1 MNKPAKRPVFLNVA
15 RIAMPLTA
23 LVSIAHRLSGVLL
36 FLALPLLVVL
46 LDRSL
51 RNAEQFASV
60 ISLLTAPM
68 MSVVALLILWAI
80 VHHFFAGLRYLALD
94 VLGGTDRRGAR
105 NSAWLVFAA
114 EVLVLLGII
123 GCWL

>member
-15 RIAMPLTA
+15 RISMPLTA

-36 FLALPLLVVL
+36 FLALPLLVYL

-51 RNAEQFASV
+51 RSAEQFASV
-60 ISLLTAPM
+60 VSLLNAPAM
-68 MSVVALLILWAI
+68 MIIAILLLWAI

-114 EVLVLLGII
+114 EILVLLGIA
-123 GCWL
+123 GYLL

>member
-23 LVSIAHRLSGVLL
+23 VVSIAHRLSGALL
-36 FLALPLLVVL
+36 FLALPLLVYV

-51 RNAEQFASV
+51 RSAEQFA
-60 ISLLTAPM
+60 T
-68 MSVVALLILWAI
+68 VVALVNSPLAKVVLLVLLWAI

-94 VLGGTDRRGAR
+94 VFGAPSRRGAR
-105 NSAWLVFAA
+105 MSAWLVFAA
-114 EVLVLLGII
+114 EALVLLGIA
-123 GCWL
+123 GYLL